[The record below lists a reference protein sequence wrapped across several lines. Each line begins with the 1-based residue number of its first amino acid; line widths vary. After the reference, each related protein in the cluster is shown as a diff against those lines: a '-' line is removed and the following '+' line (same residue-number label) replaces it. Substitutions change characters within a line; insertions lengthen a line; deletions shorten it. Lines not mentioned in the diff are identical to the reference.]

1 MTGGFP
7 RPAGR
12 LPIVPFGPLGPLRP
26 LDSPDSPDS
35 LDVLRLFRWLC
46 TVAALFAFAA
56 LSGCSSLLWGTQQ
69 APIVDATVMPVEPA
83 SAPVAASASEPVESE
98 ANEGPE
104 EPKKPKKPVVKPR
117 KVEPPP
123 PVVVPAP
130 PPPPPPPP
138 LIVLRTIERSDAR
151 ALLDSQVQKPDGKV
165 VGRAVDMIADA
176 AGKPREMV
184 VNLQGFLGVGD
195 RKVNFPWGAFHF
207 TPTAKGAPI
216 TLNPTAVPS
225 TANKSNPLE
234 LPLLDATVERANGAK
249 VGRVVDVLIDGNAQP
264 QAIVLD
270 VGGMVSTDRRTIAA
284 NWSALRFV
292 TRDKELHPQIDLSD
306 AQINATPL
314 YASDKPIRAVSP
326 APPAQPAASAAPAAS
341 APPAASSAVAV
352 SNARAVR

>member
-1 MTGGFP
+1 VEFFLMTGGFP
-7 RPAGR
+7 RPARR
-12 LPIVPFGPLGPLRP
+12 LPIVPFGPL
-26 LDSPDSPDS
+26 DSPDS
-35 LDVLRLFRWLC
+35 LDLFRLFRLLC
-46 TVAALFAFAA
+46 TVAALFALAA

-83 SAPVAASASEPVESE
+83 SAPVAASAPEPVE
-98 ANEGPE
+98 ANEGTG
-104 EPKKPKKPVVKPR
+104 EPKKPKKPIVKPH

-123 PVVVPAP
+123 PVVAPAP

-151 ALLDSQVQKPDGKV
+151 TLLDSEVQKPDGKV
-165 VGRAVDMIADA
+165 VGRAVDLIADA

-207 TPTAKGAPI
+207 TPAAKGAPI
-216 TLNPTAVPS
+216 TLNATAVPS
-225 TANKSNPLE
+225 GPNKTNVLE
-234 LPLLDATVERANGAK
+234 LPLLDSTVERANGAK

-270 VGGMVSTDRRTIAA
+270 VSGMVSTDRRTIAA
-284 NWSALRFV
+284 NWSALRIV

-306 AQINATPL
+306 AQINATPP

-326 APPAQPAASAAPAAS
+326 APPPAPAASAAAAAS
-341 APPAASSAVAV
+341 APPGASTAVAV

>member
-7 RPAGR
+7 RPLRR
-12 LPIVPFGPLGPLRP
+12 LPIGP
-26 LDSPDSPDS
+26 LDSLAS
-35 LDVLRLFRWLC
+35 LAPFDVFRLFRVLFA
-46 TVAALFAFAA
+46 VAALVALAA
-56 LSGCSSLLWGTQQ
+56 LSGCSSLLWGNQQ

-83 SAPVAASASEPVESE
+83 SAPVAASAPEPVETEASE
-98 ANEGPE
+98 SPE
-104 EPKKPKKPVVKPR
+104 QPKKPKKPVVRPH

-123 PVVVPAP
+123 PVVAPP

-151 ALLDSQVQKPDGKV
+151 TLLDSPVQKPDGKV

-195 RKVNFPWGAFHF
+195 RKVNFPWGAFRF
-207 TPTAKGAPI
+207 TPTAKGPPI
-216 TLNPTAVPS
+216 TLNATAVPN
-225 TANKSNPLE
+225 TAAKSNPPQL
-234 LPLLDATVERANGAK
+234 LPLLDSTVERSNGAK

-264 QAIVLD
+264 QAVVLD
-270 VGGMVSTDRRTIAA
+270 VSGMVSTDRRTIAA

-292 TRDKELHPQIDLSD
+292 MRDKELRPLLDLSD
-306 AQINATPL
+306 AQINATPP

-326 APPAQPAASAAPAAS
+326 APPPAPAAAAASAAPAA
-341 APPAASSAVAV
+341 AAASTAVAV

>member
-1 MTGGFP
+1 M
-7 RPAGR
+7 
-12 LPIVPFGPLGPLRP
+12 
-26 LDSPDSPDS
+26 S
-35 LDVLRLFRWLC
+35 
-46 TVAALFAFAA
+46 ALFALAA

-69 APIVDATVMPVEPA
+69 APIVEATVMPVEPA
-83 SAPVAASASEPVESE
+83 SAPVAASAPEPVETE

-104 EPKKPKKPVVKPR
+104 QPKKPKKPVVKPR

-123 PVVVPAP
+123 PIVVPAP

-165 VGRAVDMIADA
+165 VGRAVDLIADA

-195 RKVNFPWGAFHF
+195 RKVNFQWGAFHF
-207 TPTAKGAPI
+207 TPSAKGPPI
-216 TLNPTAVPS
+216 TLNATAVPIS
-225 TANKSNPLE
+225 ANKLSPLE
-234 LPLLDATVERANGAK
+234 LPLLDSTVERANGAK

-270 VGGMVSTDRRTIAA
+270 VSGMVSTDRRTIAA

-306 AQINATPL
+306 AQINAAPA

-326 APPAQPAASAAPAAS
+326 APPAAPAAT
-341 APPAASSAVAV
+341 APPAASTAVAV

>member
-7 RPAGR
+7 RPARR
-12 LPIVPFGPLGPLRP
+12 LPIVPFGPL
-26 LDSPDSPDS
+26 DSPDS
-35 LDVLRLFRWLC
+35 LDLFRLLRLLC
-46 TVAALFAFAA
+46 TAAALFALAA

-83 SAPVAASASEPVESE
+83 SAPVAASAPEPVEAE
-98 ANEGPE
+98 ANEGSG
-104 EPKKPKKPVVKPR
+104 EPKKPKKPVVKPH

-123 PVVVPAP
+123 PVVAPAP

-138 LIVLRTIERSDAR
+138 LIVLRTIERSDAHT
-151 ALLDSQVQKPDGKV
+151 LLDSEVQKPDGKV
-165 VGRAVDMIADA
+165 VGRAVDMTADA

-195 RKVNFPWGAFHF
+195 RKVNFAWGAFHF
-207 TPTAKGAPI
+207 TPSARGAPI
-216 TLNPTAVPS
+216 TLTATAVPS
-225 TANKSNPLE
+225 GPNKSNVLE
-234 LPLLDATVERANGAK
+234 LQLLDATVERANGAK

-264 QAIVLD
+264 QAVVLD
-270 VGGMVSTDRRTIAA
+270 VSGMVSTDRRTIAA

-306 AQINATPL
+306 AQINATPP

-326 APPAQPAASAAPAAS
+326 APPPVPASAPAAAS
-341 APPAASSAVAV
+341 TAISVSSARVA
-352 SNARAVR
+352 R